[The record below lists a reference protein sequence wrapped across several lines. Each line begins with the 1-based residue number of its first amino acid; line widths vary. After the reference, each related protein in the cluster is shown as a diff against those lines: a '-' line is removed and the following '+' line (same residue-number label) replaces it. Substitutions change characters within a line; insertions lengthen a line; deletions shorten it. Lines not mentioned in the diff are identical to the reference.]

1 MSSFRSSLKSDL
13 FQQSY
18 SVCVCVYVWDLVVG
32 RTVFFSLLS
41 LNILIKKATKFVS
54 YNGHCAP
61 KEKWHRKEHI
71 IMMMIIIQSV
81 QIASLVLRLFLLK
94 RNAYY
99 PTAAWNLCLM
109 IRTDHRN
116 RKSLQT
122 LKSLWKVW
130 NTEPTT
136 QCRGIMAR
144 LERPP
149 QEEGRESMPST
160 TQGRERTFVMNR
172 PDYSK

>member
-1 MSSFRSSLKSDL
+1 M
-13 FQQSY
+13 
-18 SVCVCVYVWDLVVG
+18 VG

-41 LNILIKKATKFVS
+41 LKILIKKATKFVS

-81 QIASLVLRLFLLK
+81 QIASLVLWLFLLK

-122 LKSLWKVW
+122 LKSL
-130 NTEPTT
+130 
-136 QCRGIMAR
+136 
-144 LERPP
+144 
-149 QEEGRESMPST
+149 
-160 TQGRERTFVMNR
+160 
-172 PDYSK
+172 